1 MAVRLSAVGTMSDTW
16 WSQTAK
22 IAEYSVELLTAK
34 QEPRFTGVAARIA
47 LQLVWTGDPAGVGAA
62 ASLDFHDV
70 PDDQVPE
77 ARISEGM
84 LNVSYPFRRFDEV
97 RRFLETEKPDF
108 ALGFTRKGVAAD
120 RLRVTL
126 VGPTVSNAQPK
137 AAPASAPAPA
147 RAPATR
153 GKAKKS

>member
-1 MAVRLSAVGTMSDTW
+1 MAVRLGVVGTISDTW

-34 QEPRFTGVAARIA
+34 QEPRFAGVAARIA
-47 LQLVWTGDPAGVGAA
+47 LQLVWVGDPAGVGAA

-70 PDDQVPE
+70 PDEQVPQVTVGDGTL
-77 ARISEGM
+77 R
-84 LNVSYPFRRFDEV
+84 VSYPYRRFDEV
-97 RRFLETEKPDF
+97 RRFLETEKPGV
-108 ALGFTRKGVAAD
+108 ALGFTKKGVVAD

-126 VGPTVSNAQPK
+126 VGSTVSNAHPR
-137 AAPASAPAPA
+137 ADAAPAPA
-147 RAPATR
+147 RAPAAR